1 MNGFGSWAEFHQDRQ
16 QETIQEIWILMQRNK
31 VKLIRPR
38 MNDMKLIRKIERR
51 QKLTKTREIKRKTKK
66 IQICIKFID
75 QFLKNNKF

>member
-75 QFLKNNKF
+75 QFLKN

>member
-1 MNGFGSWAEFHQDRQ
+1 MNGFGSWAEFHQERQ
-16 QETIQEIWILMQRNK
+16 QETIHEIWILMQRNK

-75 QFLKNNKF
+75 QFLKN

>member
-16 QETIQEIWILMQRNK
+16 QERIQEIWILMQRNK

-75 QFLKNNKF
+75 QFLKN

>member
-1 MNGFGSWAEFHQDRQ
+1 MNGFGSWAEFHQERQ

-51 QKLTKTREIKRKTKK
+51 QKLTKTREIKRKTTK

-75 QFLKNNKF
+75 QFLKN